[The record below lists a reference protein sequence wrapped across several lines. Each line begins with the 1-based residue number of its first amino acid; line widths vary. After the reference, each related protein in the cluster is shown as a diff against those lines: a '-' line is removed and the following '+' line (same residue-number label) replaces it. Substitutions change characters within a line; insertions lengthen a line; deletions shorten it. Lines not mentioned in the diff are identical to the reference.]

1 MWTGAPSSLYP
12 KGPGAG
18 PWGPGAMGCRGAA
31 RSFFFGI
38 IICLSGQGVAEDSAV
53 STLAVKQNG
62 AILNDSLL
70 VGPLRVESYPKVT
83 PPPPLYPNYH
93 THWLARRLIPDP
105 LIEARP
111 PVRPCPRWSVAQL
124 HAIID
129 TSAYL
134 LSNSSREVDVF

>member
-1 MWTGAPSSLYP
+1 MQNVDWRPPYTPKARVRARYPSKCGLAPHPPYTPRARVRAHGAQV
-12 KGPGAG
+12 
-18 PWGPGAMGCRGAA
+18 GCRGAA

-83 PPPPLYPNYH
+83 PPPPLYPNM
-93 THWLARRLIPDP
+93 RI
-105 LIEARP
+105 
-111 PVRPCPRWSVAQL
+111 
-124 HAIID
+124 
-129 TSAYL
+129 
-134 LSNSSREVDVF
+134 N